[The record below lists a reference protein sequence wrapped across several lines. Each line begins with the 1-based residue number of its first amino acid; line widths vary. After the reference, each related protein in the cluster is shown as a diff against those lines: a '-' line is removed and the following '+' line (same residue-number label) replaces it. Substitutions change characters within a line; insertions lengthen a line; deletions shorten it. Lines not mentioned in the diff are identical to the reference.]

1 MSSMATQVANTTA
14 QSLLNFSKAQ
24 NPFSSSFSEMIDSF
38 EQALSANSSLFSATD
53 TLSVRIVVPNVS
65 VVSSSINVA
74 MDSFGNSVLRFDY
87 PISRAL
93 LTKSTSLSTL
103 LSQNADSTL
112 PTKAFD
118 TSELSSISRE
128 QLEAISKDMLKTELK
143 ADDGFQTI
151 FFRDVQS
158 LEFVQD
164 TLSKESIAALK
175 ATFGAE
181 SFLEREDG
189 SVVLTDK
196 AEKFVSGW
204 KKALESVNDAQ
215 STLDSLIKKDANFD
229 GELSGDEL
237 GSQSVSILQSTVTTT
252 IEVVLFLWV
261 TASVSSSSLKD
272 AWVLNFSSQSWEQ
285 FKSAF
290 AEFFSEKDEKGA
302 NSSKNERADESGD
315 LSDETSQ
322 KSFDKAKFF
331 YAHLNNSFALM
342 SASFVGAYQAKNL
355 SLDLLGGVVFDLA
368 QTSLNLQSKFLAQN
382 KA

>member
-14 QSLLNFSKAQ
+14 QSLLNFNKAQ

-38 EQALSANSSLFSATD
+38 EQALSTNSSLFSATD

-65 VVSSSINVA
+65 IVSSSINVA

-118 TSELSSISRE
+118 TSELSSISHE
-128 QLEAISKDMLKTELK
+128 QLEAISKDMFKTELK

-151 FFRDVQS
+151 FFRDAQS
-158 LEFVQD
+158 LEFTQD

-181 SFLEREDG
+181 SFLEREYG

-204 KKALESVNDAQ
+204 KKALESVNDTQ

-237 GSQSVSILQSTVTTT
+237 GTQSVLQSTITMT

-261 TASVSSSSLKD
+261 TQSVSSSSLKD
-272 AWVLNFSSQSWEQ
+272 AWALNSQSWEQ

-290 AEFFSEKDEKGA
+290 AEFFSEKDEKSA
-302 NSSKNERADESGD
+302 KADESAD
-315 LSDETSQ
+315 VSDETSQ
-322 KSFDKAKFF
+322 KAFDKAKFF

-342 SASFVGAYQAKNL
+342 SASFVGAYQAKDL

-382 KA
+382 KT

>member
-1 MSSMATQVANTTA
+1 MSSMATQMTNTTA

-24 NPFSSSFSEMIDSF
+24 TPFSSAFSEMIDNF
-38 EQALSANSSLFSATD
+38 EQALSTNSSLFSATN
-53 TLSVRIVVPNVS
+53 TLSFNAS
-65 VVSSSINVA
+65 VSSGAFVA
-74 MDSFGNSVLRFDY
+74 PWAGGGIDSFGN
-87 PISRAL
+87 PIVYLGYAIPYA
-93 LTKSTSLSTL
+93 TKTVSLSTL

-151 FFRDVQS
+151 FFRDAQS
-158 LEFVQD
+158 LEFTQD
-164 TLSKESIAALK
+164 TLGKESIAALK

-215 STLDSLIKKDANFD
+215 STLDSLIKKDTNFD
-229 GELSGDEL
+229 GELSGDEQ
-237 GSQSVSILQSTVTTT
+237 GAQSVLQSTITTT

-261 TASVSSSSLKD
+261 TQSVSSSSLKD
-272 AWVLNFSSQSWEQ
+272 AWVLNSQSWEQ

-290 AEFFSEKDEKGA
+290 AEFFSEKDEKSA
-302 NSSKNERADESGD
+302 NSSKNESAKADESAD
-315 LSDETSQ
+315 VSDETSQ

-342 SASFVGAYQAKNL
+342 SASFVGAYQVKNL

>member
-1 MSSMATQVANTTA
+1 MSSMATQMTNTTA
-14 QSLLNFSKAQ
+14 QSLLNFNKAQ
-24 NPFSSSFSEMIDSF
+24 NTFSSSFSEMIDSF
-38 EQALSANSSLFSATD
+38 EQALSTNSSLFSATN
-53 TLSVRIVVPNVS
+53 TLSFNTS
-65 VVSSSINVA
+65 VSSGAFFAPWAGGI
-74 MDSFGNSVLRFDY
+74 DSFGN
-87 PISRAL
+87 PIVYLGYAIPYA
-93 LTKSTSLSTL
+93 TKTVSLSTL

-151 FFRDVQS
+151 FFRDAQS
-158 LEFVQD
+158 LEFTQD
-164 TLSKESIAALK
+164 TLSKESLAALK

-196 AEKFVSGW
+196 VEKFVSGW
-204 KKALESVNDAQ
+204 KKALESINDAQ

-237 GSQSVSILQSTVTTT
+237 GTQSVLQSTITTT

-261 TASVSSSSLKD
+261 TQSVSSSLLKD
-272 AWVLNFSSQSWEQ
+272 AWALNSQSWEQ

-302 NSSKNERADESGD
+302 NSSKSAKADESAD
-315 LSDETSQ
+315 VSDETSQ
-322 KSFDKAKFF
+322 KSFDKANFF

-342 SASFVGAYQAKNL
+342 SASFVGAYQAKDL

>member
-1 MSSMATQVANTTA
+1 MSSMATQMTNTA
-14 QSLLNFSKAQ
+14 QSLLNFNKAQ
-24 NPFSSSFSEMIDSF
+24 NTFSSSFSEMIDSF
-38 EQALSANSSLFSATD
+38 EQALSTNSSLFSATN
-53 TLSVRIVVPNVS
+53 TLSFNTS
-65 VVSSSINVA
+65 VSSGAFFAPWAGGI
-74 MDSFGNSVLRFDY
+74 DSFGN
-87 PISRAL
+87 PIVYLGYAIPYA
-93 LTKSTSLSTL
+93 TKTVSLSTL

-151 FFRDVQS
+151 FFRDAQS
-158 LEFVQD
+158 LEFTQD
-164 TLSKESIAALK
+164 TLSKESLAALK

-196 AEKFVSGW
+196 VEKFVSGW
-204 KKALESVNDAQ
+204 KKALESINDAQ

-237 GSQSVSILQSTVTTT
+237 GTQSVLQSTITTT

-261 TASVSSSSLKD
+261 TQSVSSSLLKD
-272 AWVLNFSSQSWEQ
+272 AWALNSQSWEQ

-302 NSSKNERADESGD
+302 NSSKSAKADESAD
-315 LSDETSQ
+315 VSDETSQ
-322 KSFDKAKFF
+322 KSFDKANFF

-342 SASFVGAYQAKNL
+342 SASFVGAYQAKDL

>member
-24 NPFSSSFSEMIDSF
+24 NPFSSAFSEMIDSF
-38 EQALSANSSLFSATD
+38 EQALSTNSSLFSATN
-53 TLSVRIVVPNVS
+53 TLSFNTS
-65 VVSSSINVA
+65 VSSGAFVA
-74 MDSFGNSVLRFDY
+74 PWAGGGIDSFGN
-87 PISRAL
+87 PIVYLGYAIPYA
-93 LTKSTSLSTL
+93 TKTVSLSTL

-151 FFRDVQS
+151 FFRDAQS
-158 LEFVQD
+158 LEFTQD

-204 KKALESVNDAQ
+204 KKALESVNNAQ

-237 GSQSVSILQSTVTTT
+237 GTQSVLQSTITTT

-261 TASVSSSSLKD
+261 TQSVSSSSLKD
-272 AWVLNFSSQSWEQ
+272 TWALNSQSWEQ

-290 AEFFSEKDEKGA
+290 AEFFSEKDEKSA
-302 NSSKNERADESGD
+302 NSSKSAKADESAD
-315 LSDETSQ
+315 VSDETSQ

-342 SASFVGAYQAKNL
+342 SASFVGAYQTKDL

>member
-1 MSSMATQVANTTA
+1 MSSMATQMTNTTA

-38 EQALSANSSLFSATD
+38 EQALSTNSSLFSATN
-53 TLSVRIVVPNVS
+53 TLSFNTS
-65 VVSSSINVA
+65 VSSGAFVA
-74 MDSFGNSVLRFDY
+74 PWAGGGIDSFGN
-87 PISRAL
+87 PIVYLGYAIPYA
-93 LTKSTSLSTL
+93 TKTVTLSTL

-118 TSELSSISRE
+118 TSELSSISHE

-151 FFRDVQS
+151 FFRDAQS
-158 LEFVQD
+158 LEFTQD

-196 AEKFVSGW
+196 AEKFASGW

-237 GSQSVSILQSTVTTT
+237 GSQSVLQSTITTT

-261 TASVSSSSLKD
+261 TQSVSSSSLKD
-272 AWVLNFSSQSWEQ
+272 AWALNSQSWER

-290 AEFFSEKDEKGA
+290 AEFFSEKDEKSA
-302 NSSKNERADESGD
+302 NSSKSAKADESAD

-342 SASFVGAYQAKNL
+342 SASFVGAYQAKDL

>member
-1 MSSMATQVANTTA
+1 MSSTATQVANTTA

-38 EQALSANSSLFSATD
+38 EQALSTNSSLFSATN
-53 TLSVRIVVPNVS
+53 TLSFNTS
-65 VVSSSINVA
+65 VSSGAFVA
-74 MDSFGNSVLRFDY
+74 PWAGGGIDSFGN
-87 PISRAL
+87 PIVYLGYAIPYA
-93 LTKSTSLSTL
+93 TKTVSLSTL

-151 FFRDVQS
+151 FFRDAQS
-158 LEFVQD
+158 LEFTQD

-181 SFLEREDG
+181 SFLEKEDG

-237 GSQSVSILQSTVTTT
+237 GAQSVLQSTITTT

-261 TASVSSSSLKD
+261 TQSVSSSSLKD
-272 AWVLNFSSQSWEQ
+272 AWALNSQSWEQ

-290 AEFFSEKDEKGA
+290 AEFFSEKDEKSA
-302 NSSKNERADESGD
+302 NSSKSAKADESAH

-342 SASFVGAYQAKNL
+342 SASFVGAYQAKDL

>member
-14 QSLLNFSKAQ
+14 QSLLNFNKAQ

-38 EQALSANSSLFSATD
+38 EQALSTNSSLFSTTN
-53 TLSVRIVVPNVS
+53 TLSFNAS
-65 VVSSSINVA
+65 VSSGAFVA
-74 MDSFGNSVLRFDY
+74 PWAGGGIDSFGN
-87 PISRAL
+87 PIVYLGYAIPYA
-93 LTKSTSLSTL
+93 TKTVSLSTL

-151 FFRDVQS
+151 FFRDAQS
-158 LEFVQD
+158 LEFTQD

-204 KKALESVNDAQ
+204 KKALESVNNAQ

-237 GSQSVSILQSTVTTT
+237 GTQSVLQSTITTT
-252 IEVVLFLWV
+252 IKVVLFLWV
-261 TASVSSSSLKD
+261 TQSVSSSSLKD
-272 AWVLNFSSQSWEQ
+272 AWALNSQSWEQ

-302 NSSKNERADESGD
+302 NSSKSAKADESAD
-315 LSDETSQ
+315 VSNETSQ
-322 KSFDKAKFF
+322 KAFDKAKFF

-342 SASFVGAYQAKNL
+342 SASFVGAYQAKDL

>member
-1 MSSMATQVANTTA
+1 MSSMATQMTNTTA

-38 EQALSANSSLFSATD
+38 EQVLSTNSSLFSATN
-53 TLSVRIVVPNVS
+53 TLSFNAS
-65 VVSSSINVA
+65 VSSGAFVA
-74 MDSFGNSVLRFDY
+74 PWARGGIDSFGN
-87 PISRAL
+87 PIVYLGYAIPYA
-93 LTKSTSLSTL
+93 TKTVSLSTL
-103 LSQNADSTL
+103 LSQNADNTL

-151 FFRDVQS
+151 FFRDAQS
-158 LEFVQD
+158 LEFTQD
-164 TLSKESIAALK
+164 TLSKESLAALK

-204 KKALESVNDAQ
+204 KKALESVKDTQ
-215 STLDSLIKKDANFD
+215 STLESLIKKDANFD
-229 GELSGDEL
+229 GELSGGEL
-237 GSQSVSILQSTVTTT
+237 GTQSVLQSTITTT
-252 IEVVLFLWV
+252 TKVVLFLWV
-261 TASVSSSSLKD
+261 TQSVSSSSLKD
-272 AWVLNFSSQSWEQ
+272 AWALNSQSWEQ

-302 NSSKNERADESGD
+302 NSSKNEKADESAD

-331 YAHLNNSFALM
+331 YAHLNNSFALT
-342 SASFVGAYQAKNL
+342 SASFVGAYQAKDL

>member
-1 MSSMATQVANTTA
+1 MSSMATQMANTTA

-38 EQALSANSSLFSATD
+38 EQALSINSSLFSATN
-53 TLSVRIVVPNVS
+53 TLSFS
-65 VVSSSINVA
+65 TSVSSGAFVA
-74 MDSFGNSVLRFDY
+74 PWAGGGTDSFGN
-87 PISRAL
+87 PIVYLGYAIPYA
-93 LTKSTSLSTL
+93 TKTVSLSTL

-151 FFRDVQS
+151 FFRDAQS
-158 LEFVQD
+158 LEFTQD

-229 GELSGDEL
+229 GELSGDEQ
-237 GSQSVSILQSTVTTT
+237 GAQSVLQSTITTT

-261 TASVSSSSLKD
+261 TQSVSSSLLKD
-272 AWVLNFSSQSWEQ
+272 AWALNSQSWER

-302 NSSKNERADESGD
+302 NSSKSAKADESAD

-342 SASFVGAYQAKNL
+342 SASFVGTYQAKDL

>member
-24 NPFSSSFSEMIDSF
+24 NPFSSAFSEMIDSF
-38 EQALSANSSLFSATD
+38 EQALSTNSSLFSATN
-53 TLSVRIVVPNVS
+53 TLSFNTS
-65 VVSSSINVA
+65 VSSGVFVA
-74 MDSFGNSVLRFDY
+74 PWAGGGIDSFGN
-87 PISRAL
+87 PIVYLGYAIPYA
-93 LTKSTSLSTL
+93 TKTVSLSTL
-103 LSQNADSTL
+103 LSQNADNTL

-151 FFRDVQS
+151 FFRDAQS
-158 LEFVQD
+158 LEFTQD

-204 KKALESVNDAQ
+204 KKALESVNNAQ

-237 GSQSVSILQSTVTTT
+237 GTQSVLQSTITTT

-261 TASVSSSSLKD
+261 TQSVSSSSLKD
-272 AWVLNFSSQSWEQ
+272 AWALNSQSWEQ

-302 NSSKNERADESGD
+302 NSSKNESAKADERADV
-315 LSDETSQ
+315 SDETSQ

-331 YAHLNNSFALM
+331 YAHLNDSFALM
-342 SASFVGAYQAKNL
+342 SASFVGAYQAKDL

>member
-24 NPFSSSFSEMIDSF
+24 NPFSSAFSEMINSF
-38 EQALSANSSLFSATD
+38 EQALSTNSSLFSATN
-53 TLSVRIVVPNVS
+53 TLSFNTS
-65 VVSSSINVA
+65 VSSGAFVA
-74 MDSFGNSVLRFDY
+74 PWAGGGIDSFGN
-87 PISRAL
+87 PIVYLGYAIPYA
-93 LTKSTSLSTL
+93 TKTVSISTL

-151 FFRDVQS
+151 FFRDAQS
-158 LEFVQD
+158 LEFTQD

-204 KKALESVNDAQ
+204 KKALESVKDAQ

-237 GSQSVSILQSTVTTT
+237 GTQSVLQSTITTT

-261 TASVSSSSLKD
+261 TQSVSSSLLKD
-272 AWVLNFSSQSWEQ
+272 AWALNSQSWKQ

-302 NSSKNERADESGD
+302 NSSKNESAKADESAN

-322 KSFDKAKFF
+322 KSFNKAKFF

-342 SASFVGAYQAKNL
+342 SASFVGTYQAKDL

>member
-24 NPFSSSFSEMIDSF
+24 NPFSSAFSEMIDSF
-38 EQALSANSSLFSATD
+38 EQALSTNSSLFSATN
-53 TLSVRIVVPNVS
+53 TLSFNTS
-65 VVSSSINVA
+65 VSSGAFVA
-74 MDSFGNSVLRFDY
+74 PWAGGGIDSFGN
-87 PISRAL
+87 PIVYLGYAIPYA
-93 LTKSTSLSTL
+93 TKTVSLSTL

-112 PTKAFD
+112 PTKTFD

-151 FFRDVQS
+151 FFRDAQS
-158 LEFVQD
+158 LEFTQD

-204 KKALESVNDAQ
+204 KKALESIKDAQ

-229 GELSGDEL
+229 GELSGDEQ
-237 GSQSVSILQSTVTTT
+237 GAQSVLQSTVTTT
-252 IEVVLFLWV
+252 TKVVLFLWV
-261 TASVSSSSLKD
+261 TQSVSSSSLKD
-272 AWVLNFSSQSWEQ
+272 AWALNSQSWEQ

-290 AEFFSEKDEKGA
+290 AEFFSEKDEKSA
-302 NSSKNERADESGD
+302 NSSKSAKADESAD
-315 LSDETSQ
+315 VSDETSQ
-322 KSFDKAKFF
+322 KAFDKAKFF

-342 SASFVGAYQAKNL
+342 SASFVGAYQAKDL

>member
-24 NPFSSSFSEMIDSF
+24 NPFSSAFSEMIDSF
-38 EQALSANSSLFSATD
+38 EQALSTNSSLFSATN
-53 TLSVRIVVPNVS
+53 TLSFNTS
-65 VVSSSINVA
+65 VSSGAFVA
-74 MDSFGNSVLRFDY
+74 PWAGGGIDSFGN
-87 PISRAL
+87 PIVYLGYAIPYA
-93 LTKSTSLSTL
+93 TKTVSLSTL

-112 PTKAFD
+112 PTKTFD

-151 FFRDVQS
+151 FFRDAQS
-158 LEFVQD
+158 LEFTQD

-204 KKALESVNDAQ
+204 KKALESVKDAQ

-237 GSQSVSILQSTVTTT
+237 GTQSVLQSTITTT

-272 AWVLNFSSQSWEQ
+272 TWALNSQSWEQ

-302 NSSKNERADESGD
+302 NSSKNAKADESAD
-315 LSDETSQ
+315 VSDETSQ
-322 KSFDKAKFF
+322 KAFDKAKFF

-342 SASFVGAYQAKNL
+342 SASFVGAYQAKDL

>member
-1 MSSMATQVANTTA
+1 MSSMATQMTNTTA

-38 EQALSANSSLFSATD
+38 KQALSTNSSLFSATN
-53 TLSVRIVVPNVS
+53 TLSFNIS
-65 VVSSSINVA
+65 VSSGAFVA
-74 MDSFGNSVLRFDY
+74 PWAGGGIDSFGN
-87 PISRAL
+87 PIVYLGYAIPYA
-93 LTKSTSLSTL
+93 TKTVSLSTL

-151 FFRDVQS
+151 FFRDAQS
-158 LEFVQD
+158 LEFTQD

-204 KKALESVNDAQ
+204 KKALESVKDAQ

-237 GSQSVSILQSTVTTT
+237 GSQSVLQSTITTT
-252 IEVVLFLWV
+252 TKVVLFLWV
-261 TASVSSSSLKD
+261 TQSVSSSSLKD
-272 AWVLNFSSQSWEQ
+272 AWALNSQSWEQ

-302 NSSKNERADESGD
+302 NSSKSAKADESAD
-315 LSDETSQ
+315 VSDETSQ

-342 SASFVGAYQAKNL
+342 SASFVGAYQTKDL

>member
-24 NPFSSSFSEMIDSF
+24 NPFSSAFSEMIDSF
-38 EQALSANSSLFSATD
+38 EQALSTNSSLFSATN
-53 TLSVRIVVPNVS
+53 TLSFNTS
-65 VVSSSINVA
+65 VSSGAFVA
-74 MDSFGNSVLRFDY
+74 PWAGGIDSFGN
-87 PISRAL
+87 PIVYLGYAIPYA
-93 LTKSTSLSTL
+93 TKTVSLSTL

-151 FFRDVQS
+151 FFRDAQS
-158 LEFVQD
+158 LEFTQD

-204 KKALESVNDAQ
+204 KKALESVNNAQ
-215 STLDSLIKKDANFD
+215 STLESLIKKDANFD

-237 GSQSVSILQSTVTTT
+237 GTQSVLQSTITTT
-252 IEVVLFLWV
+252 TKVVLFLWV
-261 TASVSSSSLKD
+261 TQSVSSSSLKD
-272 AWVLNFSSQSWEQ
+272 AWALNSQSWEQ

-290 AEFFSEKDEKGA
+290 AEFFSEKDEKSA
-302 NSSKNERADESGD
+302 NSSKSAKADESAN

-322 KSFDKAKFF
+322 KSFNKAKFF

-342 SASFVGAYQAKNL
+342 SASFVGAYQAKDL

>member
-24 NPFSSSFSEMIDSF
+24 NPFSSAFSEMIDSF
-38 EQALSANSSLFSATD
+38 EQALSTNSSLFSATN
-53 TLSVRIVVPNVS
+53 TLSFNAS
-65 VVSSSINVA
+65 VSSGAFVA
-74 MDSFGNSVLRFDY
+74 PWAGGGIDSFGN
-87 PISRAL
+87 PIVYLGYAIPYA
-93 LTKSTSLSTL
+93 TKTVSLSTL

-128 QLEAISKDMLKTELK
+128 QLETISKDMLKTELK

-151 FFRDVQS
+151 FFRDAQS
-158 LEFVQD
+158 LEFTQD

-204 KKALESVNDAQ
+204 KKALESVNNAQ

-237 GSQSVSILQSTVTTT
+237 GTQSVLQSTITTT

-261 TASVSSSSLKD
+261 TQSVSSSSLKD
-272 AWVLNFSSQSWEQ
+272 AWALNSQSWEQ

-290 AEFFSEKDEKGA
+290 AEFFSEKDEKSA
-302 NSSKNERADESGD
+302 NSSKSTKADESAD

-322 KSFDKAKFF
+322 KAFDKAKFF

-342 SASFVGAYQAKNL
+342 SASFVGAYQAKDL

>member
-14 QSLLNFSKAQ
+14 QSLLNFNKAQ
-24 NPFSSSFSEMIDSF
+24 NPFSSAFSEMIDSF
-38 EQALSANSSLFSATD
+38 EQALSTNSSLFSATN
-53 TLSVRIVVPNVS
+53 TLSFNAS
-65 VVSSSINVA
+65 VSSGAFVA
-74 MDSFGNSVLRFDY
+74 PWAGGGIDSFGN
-87 PISRAL
+87 PIVYLGYAIPYA
-93 LTKSTSLSTL
+93 TKTVSLSTL
-103 LSQNADSTL
+103 LSQNADNTL

-151 FFRDVQS
+151 FFRDAQS
-158 LEFVQD
+158 LEFTQD
-164 TLSKESIAALK
+164 TLSKESIATLK

-204 KKALESVNDAQ
+204 KKALESVNNAQ

-237 GSQSVSILQSTVTTT
+237 GAQSVLQSTVTTT
-252 IEVVLFLWV
+252 TKVVLFLWV
-261 TASVSSSSLKD
+261 TQSVSSSSLKD
-272 AWVLNFSSQSWEQ
+272 AWALNSQSWEQ

-290 AEFFSEKDEKGA
+290 AEFFSEKDEKSA
-302 NSSKNERADESGD
+302 NSSKSAKADESAD
-315 LSDETSQ
+315 VSDETSQ

-342 SASFVGAYQAKNL
+342 SASFVGAYQAKDL

>member
-24 NPFSSSFSEMIDSF
+24 NPFSSAFSEMIDSF
-38 EQALSANSSLFSATD
+38 EQALSTNSSLFSAIN
-53 TLSVRIVVPNVS
+53 TLSFNAS
-65 VVSSSINVA
+65 VSSGAFVA
-74 MDSFGNSVLRFDY
+74 PWAGGGIDSFGN
-87 PISRAL
+87 PIVYLGYAIPYA
-93 LTKSTSLSTL
+93 TKTVSLSTL
-103 LSQNADSTL
+103 LSQNADNTL

-151 FFRDVQS
+151 FFRDAQS
-158 LEFVQD
+158 LEFTQD

-204 KKALESVNDAQ
+204 KKALESVKDAQ
-215 STLDSLIKKDANFD
+215 STLESLIKKDANFD

-237 GSQSVSILQSTVTTT
+237 GTQSVLQSTITTT
-252 IEVVLFLWV
+252 TKVVLFLWV
-261 TASVSSSSLKD
+261 TQSVSSSSLKD
-272 AWVLNFSSQSWEQ
+272 AWVLNSQSWEQ

-290 AEFFSEKDEKGA
+290 AEFFSEKDEKST
-302 NSSKNERADESGD
+302 NSSKNENEKADESAD
-315 LSDETSQ
+315 VSDETSQ

-331 YAHLNNSFALM
+331 YTHLNNSFALM
-342 SASFVGAYQAKNL
+342 SASFVGAYQAKDL

>member
-24 NPFSSSFSEMIDSF
+24 NPFSSAFSEMIDSF
-38 EQALSANSSLFSATD
+38 EQALSTNSSLFSATD

-151 FFRDVQS
+151 FFRDAQR
-158 LEFVQD
+158 LEFTQD

-204 KKALESVNDAQ
+204 KKALESVNNAQ

-237 GSQSVSILQSTVTTT
+237 GSQSVLQSTITTT

-261 TASVSSSSLKD
+261 TQSVSSSSLKD
-272 AWVLNFSSQSWEQ
+272 AWALNFSSQSWEQ

-290 AEFFSEKDEKGA
+290 AEFFSEKNEKSA
-302 NSSKNERADESGD
+302 NSSKSAKADESAD
-315 LSDETSQ
+315 VSDETSQ
-322 KSFDKAKFF
+322 KAFDKANFF

-342 SASFVGAYQAKNL
+342 SASFVGAYQAKDL

>member
-1 MSSMATQVANTTA
+1 MSSMATQMTNTTA

-24 NPFSSSFSEMIDSF
+24 NPFSSTFSEMIDSF
-38 EQALSANSSLFSATD
+38 EQALSTNSSLFSATN
-53 TLSVRIVVPNVS
+53 TLSFNTS
-65 VVSSSINVA
+65 VSSGAFVA
-74 MDSFGNSVLRFDY
+74 PWAGGGIDSFGN
-87 PISRAL
+87 PIVYLGYAIPYA
-93 LTKSTSLSTL
+93 TKTVSLSTL
-103 LSQNADSTL
+103 LSQNADNTL

-118 TSELSSISRE
+118 TSELSSISHE

-151 FFRDVQS
+151 FFRDAQS
-158 LEFVQD
+158 LEFTQD

-204 KKALESVNDAQ
+204 KKALESVKDAQ

-237 GSQSVSILQSTVTTT
+237 GTQSVLQSTITTT

-261 TASVSSSSLKD
+261 TQSVSSSSLKD
-272 AWVLNFSSQSWEQ
+272 AWALNSQSWEQ

-302 NSSKNERADESGD
+302 NSSKSAKADESAD
-315 LSDETSQ
+315 VSDETSQ

-342 SASFVGAYQAKNL
+342 NASFVGAYQAKDL

>member
-1 MSSMATQVANTTA
+1 MSSMAIQVANTTA

-24 NPFSSSFSEMIDSF
+24 NPFSSSFSEMINSF
-38 EQALSANSSLFSATD
+38 EQALSTNSSLFSATN
-53 TLSVRIVVPNVS
+53 TLSFNAS
-65 VVSSSINVA
+65 VSSGAFVA
-74 MDSFGNSVLRFDY
+74 PWAGGGIDSFGN
-87 PISRAL
+87 PIVYLGYAIPYA
-93 LTKSTSLSTL
+93 TKTVSLSTL

-151 FFRDVQS
+151 FFRDAQS
-158 LEFVQD
+158 LEFTQD

-189 SVVLTDK
+189 SVVLADK

-237 GSQSVSILQSTVTTT
+237 GTQSVLQSTITTT
-252 IEVVLFLWV
+252 TKVVLFLWV
-261 TASVSSSSLKD
+261 TQSVSSSLLKD
-272 AWVLNFSSQSWEQ
+272 AWALNSQSWKQ
-285 FKSAF
+285 FKSVF

-302 NSSKNERADESGD
+302 NSSKSAKADESAD
-315 LSDETSQ
+315 VSDETSQ

-342 SASFVGAYQAKNL
+342 SASFVGAYQAKDL

-368 QTSLNLQSKFLAQN
+368 QTSLNLQSKFLTQN

>member
-24 NPFSSSFSEMIDSF
+24 TPFSSAFSEMIDSF
-38 EQALSANSSLFSATD
+38 EQALSTNSSLFSATN
-53 TLSVRIVVPNVS
+53 TLSFNTS
-65 VVSSSINVA
+65 VSSGAFVA
-74 MDSFGNSVLRFDY
+74 PWAGGGIDSFGN
-87 PISRAL
+87 PIVYLGYAIPYA
-93 LTKSTSLSTL
+93 TKTVTLSTL

-151 FFRDVQS
+151 FFRDAQS
-158 LEFVQD
+158 LEFTQD

-204 KKALESVNDAQ
+204 KKALESVKDAQ
-215 STLDSLIKKDANFD
+215 STLESLIKKDANFD

-237 GSQSVSILQSTVTTT
+237 GSQSVLQSTITTT

-261 TASVSSSSLKD
+261 TQSVSSSSLKD
-272 AWVLNFSSQSWEQ
+272 AWVLNSQSWEQ

-302 NSSKNERADESGD
+302 NSSKSAKADESAD
-315 LSDETSQ
+315 VSDETSQ
-322 KSFDKAKFF
+322 KAFDKAKFF
-331 YAHLNNSFALM
+331 YAHLNDSFALM
-342 SASFVGAYQAKNL
+342 SASFVGAYQAKDL

>member
-1 MSSMATQVANTTA
+1 MSSMATQMTNTTA

-24 NPFSSSFSEMIDSF
+24 NPFSSTFSEMIDSF
-38 EQALSANSSLFSATD
+38 EQALSTNSSLFSATN
-53 TLSVRIVVPNVS
+53 TLSFNTS
-65 VVSSSINVA
+65 VSSGAFVA
-74 MDSFGNSVLRFDY
+74 PWAGGGIDSFGN
-87 PISRAL
+87 PIVYLGYAIPYA
-93 LTKSTSLSTL
+93 TKTVSLSTL

-151 FFRDVQS
+151 FFRDAQS
-158 LEFVQD
+158 LEFTQD
-164 TLSKESIAALK
+164 TLSKESLAALK

-204 KKALESVNDAQ
+204 KKALESVKDTQ
-215 STLDSLIKKDANFD
+215 STLESLIKKDANFD
-229 GELSGDEL
+229 GELSGDEQ
-237 GSQSVSILQSTVTTT
+237 GAQSVLQSTITTT

-261 TASVSSSSLKD
+261 TQSVSSSLLKD
-272 AWVLNFSSQSWEQ
+272 AWALNSQSWEQ

-302 NSSKNERADESGD
+302 NSSKSAKADESAD
-315 LSDETSQ
+315 VSDETSQ
-322 KSFDKAKFF
+322 KSFDKANFF

-342 SASFVGAYQAKNL
+342 SASFVGAYQAKDL

>member
-1 MSSMATQVANTTA
+1 MNSMATQVANTTA

-24 NPFSSSFSEMIDSF
+24 NPFSSAFSEMIDSF
-38 EQALSANSSLFSATD
+38 EQALSTNSSLFSATN
-53 TLSVRIVVPNVS
+53 TLSFNTS
-65 VVSSSINVA
+65 VSSGAFVA
-74 MDSFGNSVLRFDY
+74 PWAGGGIDSFGN
-87 PISRAL
+87 PIVYLGYAIPYA
-93 LTKSTSLSTL
+93 TKTVSLSTL

-128 QLEAISKDMLKTELK
+128 QLETISKDMLKTELK

-151 FFRDVQS
+151 FFRDAQS
-158 LEFVQD
+158 LEFTQD

-204 KKALESVNDAQ
+204 KKALESVKDAQ

-237 GSQSVSILQSTVTTT
+237 GSQSVLQSTITTT

-261 TASVSSSSLKD
+261 TQSVSSSSLKD
-272 AWVLNFSSQSWEQ
+272 AWALNSQSWEQ

-290 AEFFSEKDEKGA
+290 AEFFSEKDEKGV
-302 NSSKNERADESGD
+302 NSSKNKKADESAD

-342 SASFVGAYQAKNL
+342 SASFVGAYQVKDL

>member
-24 NPFSSSFSEMIDSF
+24 NPFSSAFSEMIDSF
-38 EQALSANSSLFSATD
+38 EQALSTNSSLFSATN
-53 TLSVRIVVPNVS
+53 TLSFNTS
-65 VVSSSINVA
+65 VSSGAFVA
-74 MDSFGNSVLRFDY
+74 PWAGGGIDSFGN
-87 PISRAL
+87 PIVYLGYAIPYA
-93 LTKSTSLSTL
+93 TKTVTLSTL

-118 TSELSSISRE
+118 TSELSSISHE

-151 FFRDVQS
+151 FFRDAQS
-158 LEFVQD
+158 LEFTQD

-196 AEKFVSGW
+196 AEKFASGW

-237 GSQSVSILQSTVTTT
+237 GSQSVLQSTITTT
-252 IEVVLFLWV
+252 TKVVLFLWV
-261 TASVSSSSLKD
+261 TQSVSSSSLKD
-272 AWVLNFSSQSWEQ
+272 AWALNSQSWER

-290 AEFFSEKDEKGA
+290 AEFFSEKDEKSA
-302 NSSKNERADESGD
+302 NSSKSAKADESAD

-342 SASFVGAYQAKNL
+342 SASFVGAYQAKDL

>member
-38 EQALSANSSLFSATD
+38 EQALSINSSLFSATN
-53 TLSVRIVVPNVS
+53 TLSFNAG
-65 VVSSSINVA
+65 VSSGAFVA
-74 MDSFGNSVLRFDY
+74 PWARGGIDSFGN
-87 PISRAL
+87 PIVYLGYAIPYA
-93 LTKSTSLSTL
+93 TKTVSLSTL
-103 LSQNADSTL
+103 LSQNADNTL

-151 FFRDVQS
+151 FFRDAQS
-158 LEFVQD
+158 LEFTQD
-164 TLSKESIAALK
+164 TLSKESIATLK

-237 GSQSVSILQSTVTTT
+237 GTQSVLQSTITMT

-261 TASVSSSSLKD
+261 TQSVSSSSLKD
-272 AWVLNFSSQSWEQ
+272 AWALNSQSWEQ

-290 AEFFSEKDEKGA
+290 AEFFSEKNEKSA
-302 NSSKNERADESGD
+302 NSSKSAKADESAD
-315 LSDETSQ
+315 VSDETSQ

-331 YAHLNNSFALM
+331 YAHLNDSFALM
-342 SASFVGAYQAKNL
+342 SASFVGAYQAKDL

>member
-24 NPFSSSFSEMIDSF
+24 NPFSSAFSEMIDSF
-38 EQALSANSSLFSATD
+38 EQTLSTNSSLFSATN
-53 TLSVRIVVPNVS
+53 TLSFNAS
-65 VVSSSINVA
+65 VSSGAFVA
-74 MDSFGNSVLRFDY
+74 PWAGGGIDSFGN
-87 PISRAL
+87 PIVYLGYAIPYA
-93 LTKSTSLSTL
+93 TKTVSLSTL

-151 FFRDVQS
+151 FFRDAQS
-158 LEFVQD
+158 LEFTQD
-164 TLSKESIAALK
+164 TLSKESLAALK

-181 SFLEREDG
+181 SFLEREDD

-204 KKALESVNDAQ
+204 KKALESVNNAQ

-237 GSQSVSILQSTVTTT
+237 GSQSVLQSTITTT
-252 IEVVLFLWV
+252 TKVVLFLWV
-261 TASVSSSSLKD
+261 TQSVSSSSLKD
-272 AWVLNFSSQSWEQ
+272 AWALNPQSWEQ

-302 NSSKNERADESGD
+302 NSSKSAKADESAD
-315 LSDETSQ
+315 VSDETSQ
-322 KSFDKAKFF
+322 KAFDKAKFF
-331 YAHLNNSFALM
+331 YAHLNDSFALM
-342 SASFVGAYQAKNL
+342 SASFVGAYQAKDL

-368 QTSLNLQSKFLAQN
+368 QTNLNLQSKFLAQN

>member
-24 NPFSSSFSEMIDSF
+24 TPFSSAFSEMIDSF
-38 EQALSANSSLFSATD
+38 EQALSTNSSLFSATN
-53 TLSVRIVVPNVS
+53 TLSFNAS
-65 VVSSSINVA
+65 VSSGAFVA
-74 MDSFGNSVLRFDY
+74 PWAGGGIDSFGN
-87 PISRAL
+87 PIVYLGYAIPYA
-93 LTKSTSLSTL
+93 TKTVSLSIL

-151 FFRDVQS
+151 FFRDAQS
-158 LEFVQD
+158 LEFTQD
-164 TLSKESIAALK
+164 TLSKESIATLK

-196 AEKFVSGW
+196 AEKFISGW

-215 STLDSLIKKDANFD
+215 STLESLIKKDANFD
-229 GELSGDEL
+229 GELSADEL
-237 GSQSVSILQSTVTTT
+237 GTQSVLQSTVTTT
-252 IEVVLFLWV
+252 TKVVLFLWV
-261 TASVSSSSLKD
+261 TQSVSSSLLKD
-272 AWVLNFSSQSWEQ
+272 AWALNSQSWEQ

-290 AEFFSEKDEKGA
+290 AEFFSEKDEKSA
-302 NSSKNERADESGD
+302 NSSKNESAKADERADV
-315 LSDETSQ
+315 SDETSQ

-342 SASFVGAYQAKNL
+342 SASFVGAYQAKDL

>member
-24 NPFSSSFSEMIDSF
+24 NPFSSAFSEMIDSF
-38 EQALSANSSLFSATD
+38 EQALSTNSSLFSATN
-53 TLSVRIVVPNVS
+53 TLSFNTS
-65 VVSSSINVA
+65 VSSGAFVA
-74 MDSFGNSVLRFDY
+74 PWAGGGIDSFGN
-87 PISRAL
+87 PIVYLGYAIPYA
-93 LTKSTSLSTL
+93 TKTVSLSTL

-151 FFRDVQS
+151 FFRDAQS
-158 LEFVQD
+158 LEFTQD

-181 SFLEREDG
+181 SFLEREGG

-204 KKALESVNDAQ
+204 KKALESVKDAQ

-237 GSQSVSILQSTVTTT
+237 GTQSVLQSTITTT

-261 TASVSSSSLKD
+261 TQSVSSSSLKD
-272 AWVLNFSSQSWEQ
+272 AWALNSQSWEQ

-302 NSSKNERADESGD
+302 NSSKSAKADESAD
-315 LSDETSQ
+315 VSDETSQ
-322 KSFDKAKFF
+322 KAFDKAKFF
-331 YAHLNNSFALM
+331 YAHLNDSFALM
-342 SASFVGAYQAKNL
+342 SASFVGAYQAKDL
-355 SLDLLGGVVFDLA
+355 SLDLLGSVVFDLA

>member
-14 QSLLNFSKAQ
+14 QSLLNFNKAQ
-24 NPFSSSFSEMIDSF
+24 NPFSSAFSEMIDSF
-38 EQALSANSSLFSATD
+38 EQALSTNSSLFSATN
-53 TLSVRIVVPNVS
+53 TLSFNTS
-65 VVSSSINVA
+65 VSSGAFVA
-74 MDSFGNSVLRFDY
+74 PWAGGGIDSFGN
-87 PISRAL
+87 PIVYLGYAIPYA
-93 LTKSTSLSTL
+93 TKTVTLSTL

-151 FFRDVQS
+151 FFRDAQS
-158 LEFVQD
+158 LEFTQD
-164 TLSKESIAALK
+164 TLSKESIATLK

-215 STLDSLIKKDANFD
+215 STLESLIKKDANFD

-237 GSQSVSILQSTVTTT
+237 GSQSVLQSTITTT

-261 TASVSSSSLKD
+261 TQSVSSSSLKD
-272 AWVLNFSSQSWEQ
+272 AWALNSQSWEQ

-290 AEFFSEKDEKGA
+290 AEFFSEKDEKSA
-302 NSSKNERADESGD
+302 NSSKSAKADESAD
-315 LSDETSQ
+315 VSDETSQ

-342 SASFVGAYQAKNL
+342 SASFVGAYQAKDL

>member
-38 EQALSANSSLFSATD
+38 EQALSTNSSLFSATN
-53 TLSVRIVVPNVS
+53 TLSFNAS
-65 VVSSSINVA
+65 VSSGAFVA
-74 MDSFGNSVLRFDY
+74 PWAGGGIDSFGN
-87 PISRAL
+87 PIVYLGYAIPYA
-93 LTKSTSLSTL
+93 TKMVSLSTL
-103 LSQNADSTL
+103 LSQNADNTL

-151 FFRDVQS
+151 FFRDAQS
-158 LEFVQD
+158 LEFTQD

-189 SVVLTDK
+189 SVVLADK

-237 GSQSVSILQSTVTTT
+237 GTQSVLQSTITTT

-261 TASVSSSSLKD
+261 TQSVSSSSLKD
-272 AWVLNFSSQSWEQ
+272 AWALNSQSWEQ

-302 NSSKNERADESGD
+302 NSSKSAKADESAN

-322 KSFDKAKFF
+322 KAFDKAKFF

-342 SASFVGAYQAKNL
+342 SASFVGAYQAKDL

-368 QTSLNLQSKFLAQN
+368 QN

>member
-38 EQALSANSSLFSATD
+38 EQALSTNSSLFSATD
-53 TLSVRIVVPNVS
+53 TLSVRIVIPNVS

-93 LTKSTSLSTL
+93 LAKSTSLSTL

-151 FFRDVQS
+151 FFRDAQS
-158 LEFVQD
+158 LEFTQD

-237 GSQSVSILQSTVTTT
+237 GTQSVLQSTITTT

-261 TASVSSSSLKD
+261 TQSVSSSLLKD
-272 AWVLNFSSQSWEQ
+272 AWALNSQSWEQ

-302 NSSKNERADESGD
+302 NSSKSAKADESAD

-342 SASFVGAYQAKNL
+342 SASFVGAYQAKDL

>member
-1 MSSMATQVANTTA
+1 MSSMATQMTNTTA

-24 NPFSSSFSEMIDSF
+24 NPFSSTFSEMIDSF
-38 EQALSANSSLFSATD
+38 EQALSTNSSLFSATN
-53 TLSVRIVVPNVS
+53 TLSFNTS
-65 VVSSSINVA
+65 VSSGAFVA
-74 MDSFGNSVLRFDY
+74 PWAGGGIDSFGN
-87 PISRAL
+87 PIVYLGYAIPYA
-93 LTKSTSLSTL
+93 TKTVSLSTL

-151 FFRDVQS
+151 FFRDAQS
-158 LEFVQD
+158 LEFTQD
-164 TLSKESIAALK
+164 TLSKESLAALK

-204 KKALESVNDAQ
+204 KKALESVKDTQ
-215 STLDSLIKKDANFD
+215 STLESLIKKDANFD
-229 GELSGDEL
+229 GELSGGEL
-237 GSQSVSILQSTVTTT
+237 GTQSVLQSTITTT
-252 IEVVLFLWV
+252 TKVVLFLWV
-261 TASVSSSSLKD
+261 TQSVSSSSLKD
-272 AWVLNFSSQSWEQ
+272 AWALNSQSWEQ

-302 NSSKNERADESGD
+302 NLSKNESAKADDSAD
-315 LSDETSQ
+315 VSDETSQ

-331 YAHLNNSFALM
+331 YAHLNNSFALT
-342 SASFVGAYQAKNL
+342 SASFVGAYQAKDL
-355 SLDLLGGVVFDLA
+355 SLDFLGGVVFDLA

>member
-1 MSSMATQVANTTA
+1 MSSMATQMTNTTA

-38 EQALSANSSLFSATD
+38 EQALSTNSSLFSATN
-53 TLSVRIVVPNVS
+53 TLSFNTS
-65 VVSSSINVA
+65 VSSGVFVA
-74 MDSFGNSVLRFDY
+74 PWAGGGIDSFGN
-87 PISRAL
+87 PIVYLGYAIPYA
-93 LTKSTSLSTL
+93 TKTVSLSTL

-151 FFRDVQS
+151 FFRDAQS
-158 LEFVQD
+158 LEFTQD

-237 GSQSVSILQSTVTTT
+237 GAQSVLQSTITTT

-272 AWVLNFSSQSWEQ
+272 AWALNSQSWEQ

-302 NSSKNERADESGD
+302 NSSKNEKADESAD
-315 LSDETSQ
+315 VSDETSQ

-342 SASFVGAYQAKNL
+342 SASFVGAYQAKDL

-368 QTSLNLQSKFLAQN
+368 QTSLNLQSKFLTQN

>member
-24 NPFSSSFSEMIDSF
+24 NPFSSAFSEMIDSF
-38 EQALSANSSLFSATD
+38 EQALSTNSSLFSATD
-53 TLSVRIVVPNVS
+53 TLSVRIVVPNIS

-151 FFRDVQS
+151 FFRDTQS
-158 LEFVQD
+158 LEFTQD

-237 GSQSVSILQSTVTTT
+237 GTQSVLQSTVTTT
-252 IEVVLFLWV
+252 TKVVLFLWV
-261 TASVSSSSLKD
+261 TQSVSSSLLKD
-272 AWVLNFSSQSWEQ
+272 AWALNSQSWEQ

-290 AEFFSEKDEKGA
+290 AEFFSEKNEKSA
-302 NSSKNERADESGD
+302 NSSKSAKADESAD
-315 LSDETSQ
+315 VSDETSQ
-322 KSFDKAKFF
+322 KAFDKAKFF
-331 YAHLNNSFALM
+331 YAHLNDSFALM
-342 SASFVGAYQAKNL
+342 SASFVGTYQAKDL
-355 SLDLLGGVVFDLA
+355 SLDLLGSVVFDLA

>member
-1 MSSMATQVANTTA
+1 MSSMATQMTNTTA

-24 NPFSSSFSEMIDSF
+24 NPFSSTFSEMIDSF
-38 EQALSANSSLFSATD
+38 EQALSTNSSLFSATN
-53 TLSVRIVVPNVS
+53 TLSFNAS
-65 VVSSSINVA
+65 VSSGAFVA
-74 MDSFGNSVLRFDY
+74 PWAGGGIDSFGN
-87 PISRAL
+87 PIVYLGYAIPYAIK
-93 LTKSTSLSTL
+93 TVSLSTL
-103 LSQNADSTL
+103 LSQNADNTL

-151 FFRDVQS
+151 FFRDAQS
-158 LEFVQD
+158 LEFTQD

-204 KKALESVNDAQ
+204 KKALESVNNAQ

-237 GSQSVSILQSTVTTT
+237 GSQSVLQSTITTT

-272 AWVLNFSSQSWEQ
+272 AWALNSQSWEQ

-302 NSSKNERADESGD
+302 NSSKNEKADESAD

-322 KSFDKAKFF
+322 KSFDKANFF

-342 SASFVGAYQAKNL
+342 SASFVGAYQAKDL

>member
-1 MSSMATQVANTTA
+1 MSSMATQMTNTTA

-38 EQALSANSSLFSATD
+38 ERALSTNSNLFSATN
-53 TLSVRIVVPNVS
+53 TLSFNTS
-65 VVSSSINVA
+65 VSSGAFVA
-74 MDSFGNSVLRFDY
+74 PWAGGGIDSFGN
-87 PISRAL
+87 PIVYLGYAIPYA
-93 LTKSTSLSTL
+93 TKTVSLSTL
-103 LSQNADSTL
+103 LSQNADNTL

-151 FFRDVQS
+151 FFRDAQS
-158 LEFVQD
+158 LEFTQD

-204 KKALESVNDAQ
+204 KKALESIKDAQ
-215 STLDSLIKKDANFD
+215 STLESLIKKDANFD

-237 GSQSVSILQSTVTTT
+237 GAQSVLQSTITTT

-261 TASVSSSSLKD
+261 TQSVSSSSLKD
-272 AWVLNFSSQSWEQ
+272 TWALNSQSWEQ

-290 AEFFSEKDEKGA
+290 AEFFSEKDEKSA
-302 NSSKNERADESGD
+302 NSSKSAKADESAD
-315 LSDETSQ
+315 VSDETSQ

-342 SASFVGAYQAKNL
+342 SASFVGAYQAKDL

>member
-1 MSSMATQVANTTA
+1 MSSMATQMTNTTA

-38 EQALSANSSLFSATD
+38 EQALSTNSSLFSATN
-53 TLSVRIVVPNVS
+53 TLSFNTS
-65 VVSSSINVA
+65 VSSGAFVA
-74 MDSFGNSVLRFDY
+74 PWAGGGIDSFGN
-87 PISRAL
+87 PIVYLGYAIPYA
-93 LTKSTSLSTL
+93 TKTVSLSTL

-151 FFRDVQS
+151 FFRDAQS
-158 LEFVQD
+158 LEFTQD

-189 SVVLTDK
+189 SVVLADK

-237 GSQSVSILQSTVTTT
+237 GTQSVLQSTITTT

-261 TASVSSSSLKD
+261 TQSVSSSSLKD
-272 AWVLNFSSQSWEQ
+272 AWALNSQSWEQ

-302 NSSKNERADESGD
+302 NSSKNEKADESAD

-342 SASFVGAYQAKNL
+342 SASFVGAYQAKDL